1 MYRFARSLAYKTMEE
16 KIYQARPGRLRGAVE
31 AFATRHISMVT
42 SPASSKNPDS
52 RIDAQEASTSSGQRR
67 TRFTPTVP
75 SDRRRKQRD
84 SLDSHDVEPERF
96 CIVEQLMGC
105 EQKPFG
111 TKTRAEP
118 MQSAHEATRPGPEL
132 VRDSTN
138 SRYSYPSN
146 SHGGGDDDNPT
157 ATPLDSSVP
166 FLVTEPLLGSKME
179 RKLPGMELE
188 QKADQIS
195 GECPTDLP
203 TVLKNGCMKCEDVAA
218 SKESV
223 HQLISSTGPGKFL
236 FLQLP
241 NYLPLLSRGESQIL
255 ENPLCDKRETY
266 AHEAG
271 KYSEKNEGELG
282 ELVIY
287 DDGAA
292 QLNIGQGR
300 FDVVHGTVFFNSE
313 ILACIDQ
320 EKAKCAFLGE
330 MCGRIVCIP
339 DRSTLLA

>member
-1 MYRFARSLAYKTMEE
+1 MMT
-16 KIYQARPGRLRGAVE
+16 
-31 AFATRHISMVT
+31 
-42 SPASSKNPDS
+42 
-52 RIDAQEASTSSGQRR
+52 
-67 TRFTPTVP
+67 
-75 SDRRRKQRD
+75 
-84 SLDSHDVEPERF
+84 
-96 CIVEQLMGC
+96 
-105 EQKPFG
+105 
-111 TKTRAEP
+111 
-118 MQSAHEATRPGPEL
+118 
-132 VRDSTN
+132 
-138 SRYSYPSN
+138 
-146 SHGGGDDDNPT
+146 PT
-157 ATPLDSSVP
+157 ATPLDSSVS

-203 TVLKNGCMKCEDVAA
+203 TVLKNGCMKMKCEDVAA

-271 KYSEKNEGELG
+271 KYSEKIEGELG

-320 EKAKCAFLGE
+320 ENAKCAKLG
-330 MCGRIVCIP
+330 GQQSDLYPR
-339 DRSTLLA
+339 